1 VLALQLLK
9 NFLNI
14 KYSMGQRKNYWMTF
28 LDSDNIDYI
37 DKEITKT
44 AIDLDLDPSEIRAWI
59 FKAFIYDMEVKAK
72 IIEYIKKNGTQ
83 TNQ

>member
-1 VLALQLLK
+1 VLALQGLK

-28 LDSDNIDYI
+28 LDSDNVDYI
-37 DKEITKT
+37 DKEITK
-44 AIDLDLDPSEIRAWI
+44 IGVDLDLDPSEIRAWI
-59 FKAFIYDMEVKAK
+59 FKAFVYDPEVKAK
-72 IIEYIKKNGTQ
+72 IIEYIKKNGSG